1 MGDDLLLNINT
12 VEMFALDCF
21 PTGREIIETSV
32 SEVLHK
38 GSLLDA
44 WDLPEG
50 NLLGRFSV

>member
-1 MGDDLLLNINT
+1 MRN
-12 VEMFALDCF
+12 F
-21 PTGREIIETSV
+21 IETSI

>member
-1 MGDDLLLNINT
+1 MRN
-12 VEMFALDCF
+12 V
-21 PTGREIIETSV
+21 IETSI

-50 NLLGRFSV
+50 ILLGRFSV